1 MFGRSRREGVWGNK
15 IELFLNGDLEA
26 NGVVVNGI
34 ANSRSDFLVG
44 DREGEDGGA
53 GNLIEDTAEGE
64 QEARVRVKAE
74 TLGPESSGK
83 SASGIFGTEG
93 ISR

>member
-1 MFGRSRREGVWGNK
+1 MGVCGNK

-26 NGVVVNGI
+26 DSIVVNGI
-34 ANSRSDFLVG
+34 ANSGFDFLVG

-53 GNLIEDTAEGE
+53 GNLVVEVTAEGE

-74 TLGPESSGK
+74 TLGPERAGK
-83 SASGIFGTEG
+83 SANGIFGTEG
-93 ISR
+93 ASQ

>member
-1 MFGRSRREGVWGNK
+1 MAV
-15 IELFLNGDLEA
+15 D
-26 NGVVVNGI
+26 GI
-34 ANSRSDFLVG
+34 ANSRIDFLVG

-53 GNLIEDTAEGE
+53 GNLIEFTAEGE

-83 SASGIFGTEG
+83 SANGMFGTE
-93 ISR
+93 STS